1 MAETLGG
8 AVRHRRTEA
17 GLTQQGLAKLAGIS
31 VRALRDIENGRV
43 RRPHQSVVR
52 RLATAL
58 GAAEDP
64 VLAAAAGIVRDT
76 VSARI
81 AVLGPLAV
89 HRGGLPVELASAMQ
103 RRLLGLL
110 ALRANETVSRDEVV
124 DLLWDDGP
132 PRTYLSALHSHAA
145 RLRRTLA
152 PESAS
157 RTVLS
162 VRGGYRLTVD
172 ASQLDS
178 LRFLELDTAAR
189 ASQAAGDSKSAA
201 ALLAEALGQWRG
213 PVLADGPAGL
223 RNHPVAVALSRR
235 RLAVASSLADI
246 AMEMGVPE
254 QATENLQVLAA
265 DEPLHEGL
273 HAKLM
278 LTLAAAGEQSR
289 ALAVFAAIQARLAD
303 ELGVLPGP
311 EIQQA
316 HLLILRQEVPT
327 VAAPAIPA
335 QAARPGVGWIAPA
348 QLPLD
353 VYGFSGRENELAAL
367 DALLAAGENQPTAV
381 VISAIMGT
389 AGVGKT
395 ALAVHW
401 AHRVRHRF
409 PDGQLYANLGALGA
423 NPAEVLRG
431 FLDAFGVPT
440 HRIPVGM
447 EAQVGMY
454 RSLLAGKR
462 VLILLDNAHDADQVR
477 PLLPGTAGCIAV
489 VTSRNQL
496 ISLVAAEG
504 AQPLTLDLLPAEEA
518 RQLLARRVGRHRL
531 TAEPRAVDEI
541 VAGCV
546 GLPLALTIVAAR
558 AATRPG
564 VSLATLAG
572 QILANNGS
580 LDAFAETDR
589 SSDAR
594 AVFSWSYQMLGG
606 DAARMFRLL
615 GVHRGPDIA
624 PAAAASLAGVT
635 VPAARGLLT
644 DLANAHLV
652 SEQVRGRYVLHDLLR
667 AYAAELARSVDPED
681 AREAARRRALDHYL
695 HTAHAA
701 DRLLDPARRVVTLP
715 PPEPGVVPEVVG
727 TVDDATAWLDAE
739 HAVLVAAVRQAAD
752 AGLDAHV
759 ARLAWATSTY
769 LDRRGRWAEWVA
781 VQQFAL
787 AAAQRSGDAA
797 NEARAHQVLGHAY
810 SRLGRYDDAT
820 VSYDRALK
828 LFTELGDRA
837 SAGHTHLLLTAG
849 LERAG
854 RMAEALA
861 HAEHALDLY
870 RTIGDARWQ
879 GISLNTIGWYHAK
892 LGDYARALEC
902 CGEALAMLQTI
913 GDRHGQAATQD
924 SLGYIHDQLGDHRLA
939 IDHFRQA
946 VVLFREIG
954 GRYFEADV
962 LARLGDAHLSSG
974 DLESAHDVW
983 QQALKTFDEFGH
995 PDADSVRAK
1004 IDAVAH

>member
-335 QAARPGVGWIAPA
+335 QATRPGVGWIAPA

-409 PDGQLYANLGALGA
+409 PDGQL
-423 NPAEVLRG
+423 
-431 FLDAFGVPT
+431 
-440 HRIPVGM
+440 
-447 EAQVGMY
+447 
-454 RSLLAGKR
+454 
-462 VLILLDNAHDADQVR
+462 
-477 PLLPGTAGCIAV
+477 
-489 VTSRNQL
+489 
-496 ISLVAAEG
+496 
-504 AQPLTLDLLPAEEA
+504 
-518 RQLLARRVGRHRL
+518 
-531 TAEPRAVDEI
+531 
-541 VAGCV
+541 
-546 GLPLALTIVAAR
+546 
-558 AATRPG
+558 
-564 VSLATLAG
+564 
-572 QILANNGS
+572 
-580 LDAFAETDR
+580 
-589 SSDAR
+589 
-594 AVFSWSYQMLGG
+594 
-606 DAARMFRLL
+606 
-615 GVHRGPDIA
+615 
-624 PAAAASLAGVT
+624 
-635 VPAARGLLT
+635 
-644 DLANAHLV
+644 
-652 SEQVRGRYVLHDLLR
+652 
-667 AYAAELARSVDPED
+667 
-681 AREAARRRALDHYL
+681 
-695 HTAHAA
+695 
-701 DRLLDPARRVVTLP
+701 
-715 PPEPGVVPEVVG
+715 
-727 TVDDATAWLDAE
+727 
-739 HAVLVAAVRQAAD
+739 
-752 AGLDAHV
+752 
-759 ARLAWATSTY
+759 
-769 LDRRGRWAEWVA
+769 
-781 VQQFAL
+781 
-787 AAAQRSGDAA
+787 
-797 NEARAHQVLGHAY
+797 
-810 SRLGRYDDAT
+810 
-820 VSYDRALK
+820 
-828 LFTELGDRA
+828 
-837 SAGHTHLLLTAG
+837 
-849 LERAG
+849 
-854 RMAEALA
+854 
-861 HAEHALDLY
+861 
-870 RTIGDARWQ
+870 
-879 GISLNTIGWYHAK
+879 
-892 LGDYARALEC
+892 
-902 CGEALAMLQTI
+902 
-913 GDRHGQAATQD
+913 
-924 SLGYIHDQLGDHRLA
+924 
-939 IDHFRQA
+939 
-946 VVLFREIG
+946 
-954 GRYFEADV
+954 
-962 LARLGDAHLSSG
+962 
-974 DLESAHDVW
+974 
-983 QQALKTFDEFGH
+983 
-995 PDADSVRAK
+995 
-1004 IDAVAH
+1004 